1 MLQSDNANQKG
12 GATRLLVC
20 AAQLMI
26 GRLPHL
32 PRWLSAELDQF
43 GRAGRYTGERSQDT
57 RTGRLAYV
65 SNLPNTIQ
73 RWLEVYP
80 LR

>member
-1 MLQSDNANQKG
+1 MLQSDHANQKG

-32 PRWLSAELDQF
+32 PRWLSAELNPI
-43 GRAGRYTGERSQDT
+43 
-57 RTGRLAYV
+57 RTCWQMPRRTIARHPNSKV
-65 SNLPNTIQ
+65 SVCI
-73 RWLEVYP
+73 
-80 LR
+80 